1 MPKKKKGLADFLPPG
16 WEDWT
21 QEEQEDWLRGKKP
34 KKSKRTKA
42 SMGPVG
48 MMPENYGGAEWR

>member
-16 WEDWT
+16 WEDW
-21 QEEQEDWLRGKKP
+21 LRGKKP
-34 KKSKRTKA
+34 KKRKRTKGA
-42 SMGPVG
+42 VGIAGPVG